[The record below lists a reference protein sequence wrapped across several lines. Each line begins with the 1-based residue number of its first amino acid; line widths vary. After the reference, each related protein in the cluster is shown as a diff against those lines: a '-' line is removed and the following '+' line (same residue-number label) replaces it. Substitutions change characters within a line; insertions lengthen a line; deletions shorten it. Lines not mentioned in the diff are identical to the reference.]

1 MCQLIFKLTIMS
13 MKKMYLFITFLLLL
27 CSCNKENYELTE
39 SIPDIEGT
47 WKWNATTSTG
57 TFVWIADNYDVEIC
71 LIFEEGNLLSVK
83 KNDEILVYQEEFKVT
98 KPTDIPQVIH
108 GQTPANEYLIELP
121 KKVRNAVKK
130 DIFINEEIDIIVDGY
145 VSVSVDEYDGNILTI
160 RGTEEGQ
167 IMSDACSR
175 YVR

>member
-1 MCQLIFKLTIMS
+1 
-13 MKKMYLFITFLLLL
+13 MKKIIFVFSTLLSLFI
-27 CSCNKENYELTE
+27 CSCNKEKNYELTE
-39 SIPDIEGT
+39 CIPGIEGK
-47 WKWNATTSTG
+47 WNWNATTSTG

-167 IMSDACSR
+167 IMSDALSR

>member
-1 MCQLIFKLTIMS
+1 
-13 MKKMYLFITFLLLL
+13 MKKIIFVFSTLLSLFIY
-27 CSCNKENYELTE
+27 SCDKEKNYELTE
-39 SIPDIEGT
+39 CIPGIEGS
-47 WKWNATTSTG
+47 WKWNMTTSTAC
-57 TFVWIADNYDVEIC
+57 FVFMPDKYGDVYC
-71 LIFEEGNLLSVK
+71 TLIFEEGNLLSFK
-83 KNDEILVYQEEFKVT
+83 HGDEYVIYQEKFKAT

-167 IMSDACSR
+167 IMSDALSR

>member
-1 MCQLIFKLTIMS
+1 
-13 MKKMYLFITFLLLL
+13 MKKIIFVFSTLLSLFIY
-27 CSCNKENYELTE
+27 SCDKEKNYELTE
-39 SIPDIEGT
+39 CIPGIEGS
-47 WKWNATTSTG
+47 WKWNMTTSTAC
-57 TFVWIADNYDVEIC
+57 FVFMPDKYGDVYC
-71 LIFEEGNLLSVK
+71 TLIFEEGNLLSVK

-145 VSVSVDEYDGNILTI
+145 VSVSVDVYDGNILTI

-167 IMSDACSR
+167 IMSDALSR

>member
-1 MCQLIFKLTIMS
+1 
-13 MKKMYLFITFLLLL
+13 MKKIIFVFFTLLSLFL

-39 SIPDIEGT
+39 CIPGIEGT
-47 WKWNATTSTG
+47 WNWNATTSTG

-145 VSVSVDEYDGNILTI
+145 VSVSVDEYDGTMLTI

-167 IMSDACSR
+167 IMSDALSR

>member
-1 MCQLIFKLTIMS
+1 MKMS
-13 MKKMYLFITFLLLL
+13 SESRHVFSTLLSLFIY
-27 CSCNKENYELTE
+27 SCDKEKNYELTE
-39 SIPDIEGT
+39 CIPGIEGS
-47 WKWNATTSTG
+47 WKWNMTTSTAC
-57 TFVWIADNYDVEIC
+57 FVFMPDKYGDVYC
-71 LIFEEGNLLSVK
+71 TLIFEEGNLLSVK
-83 KNDEILVYQEEFKVT
+83 KNDEIGVYQEEIKVT
-98 KPTDIPQVIH
+98 KPTDIPQIIH

-167 IMSDACSR
+167 IMSDALSR

>member
-1 MCQLIFKLTIMS
+1 

-27 CSCNKENYELTE
+27 CSCNKENHEITE
-39 SIPDIEGT
+39 SIPGIEGT
-47 WKWNATTSTG
+47 WRWNTSTSTG

-121 KKVRNAVKK
+121 KKVETAITK
-130 DIFINEEIDIIVDGY
+130 DIFINEKIDIIVDGY

>member
-1 MCQLIFKLTIMS
+1 
-13 MKKMYLFITFLLLL
+13 MYLFITFLLLL
-27 CSCNKENYELTE
+27 CSCNKENHEITE
-39 SIPDIEGT
+39 SIPGIEGT
-47 WKWNATTSTG
+47 WRWNTSTSTG

-121 KKVRNAVKK
+121 KKVETAITK
-130 DIFINEEIDIIVDGY
+130 DIFINEKIDIIVDGY

>member
-1 MCQLIFKLTIMS
+1 
-13 MKKMYLFITFLLLL
+13 MKKIIFVFSTLLSLFIY
-27 CSCNKENYELTE
+27 SCDKEKNYELTE
-39 SIPDIEGT
+39 CIPGIEGT
-47 WKWNATTSTG
+47 WNWNATTSTG

-108 GQTPANEYLIELP
+108 GQTPANEYLIELS
-121 KKVRNAVKK
+121 KKVRNAVEK
-130 DIFINEEIDIIVDGY
+130 DIFFNEGIDIIVDGY
-145 VSVSVDEYDGNILTI
+145 VSVSVDEYDGTMLTI
-160 RGTEEGQ
+160 RGTGEGE
-167 IMSDACSR
+167 IMTDALSK

>member
-1 MCQLIFKLTIMS
+1 MS

-27 CSCNKENYELTE
+27 CSCNKENHEITE
-39 SIPDIEGT
+39 SIPGIEGT
-47 WKWNATTSTG
+47 WRWNTSTSTG

-121 KKVRNAVKK
+121 KKVETAITK
-130 DIFINEEIDIIVDGY
+130 DIFINEKIDIIVDGY

>member
-1 MCQLIFKLTIMS
+1 MLCI
-13 MKKMYLFITFLLLL
+13 MKKIVFAFFTLSVLFL
-27 CSCNKENYELTE
+27 CSCNKENYEITE
-39 SIPDIEGT
+39 SIPGIEGT

-167 IMSDACSR
+167 IMSDALSR

>member
-1 MCQLIFKLTIMS
+1 
-13 MKKMYLFITFLLLL
+13 MKKIIFVFSTLLSLFIY
-27 CSCNKENYELTE
+27 SCDKEKNYELTE
-39 SIPDIEGT
+39 CIPGIEGT
-47 WKWNATTSTG
+47 WNWNATTSTG

-108 GQTPANEYLIELP
+108 GQTPANEYLIELS
-121 KKVRNAVKK
+121 KKVRNAVEK
-130 DIFINEEIDIIVDGY
+130 DIFFNEGIDIIVDGY
-145 VSVSVDEYDGNILTI
+145 VSISVDEYDGTVLTI
-160 RGTEEGQ
+160 RGTGEGE
-167 IMSDACSR
+167 IMTDALSR

>member
-1 MCQLIFKLTIMS
+1 
-13 MKKMYLFITFLLLL
+13 MKKIVFAFLTLSVLFL
-27 CSCNKENYELTE
+27 CSCNKENHELTE
-39 SIPDIEGT
+39 SIPGIEGS

-57 TFVWIADNYDVEIC
+57 IFVWIADNYDVEIC
-71 LIFEEGNLLSVK
+71 LIFEEGNLLSIK
-83 KNDEILVYQEEFKVT
+83 KNDEILVCQEEFKVT

-167 IMSDACSR
+167 IRSDACSR

>member
-1 MCQLIFKLTIMS
+1 
-13 MKKMYLFITFLLLL
+13 MKKIIFVFSTLLSLFIY
-27 CSCNKENYELTE
+27 SCDKEKNYELTE
-39 SIPDIEGT
+39 CIPGIEGT
-47 WKWNATTSTG
+47 WNWNATTSTG

-71 LIFEEGNLLSVK
+71 LIFEEGNLLSIK
-83 KNDEILVYQEEFKVT
+83 KNDEFLIYQEELKVT
-98 KPTDIPQVIH
+98 KPTDIPQVIN
-108 GQTPANEYLIELP
+108 GLTPANEYLIELS

-167 IMSDACSR
+167 IMSDALSR

>member
-1 MCQLIFKLTIMS
+1 
-13 MKKMYLFITFLLLL
+13 MKKIIFVFSTLLSLFIY
-27 CSCNKENYELTE
+27 SCDKEKNYELTE
-39 SIPDIEGT
+39 CIPGIEGT
-47 WKWNATTSTG
+47 WNWNATTSTG

-130 DIFINEEIDIIVDGY
+130 DIFINEEIDIIVDGHPDRK
-145 VSVSVDEYDGNILTI
+145 SVV
-160 RGTEEGQ
+160 
-167 IMSDACSR
+167 
-175 YVR
+175 

>member
-1 MCQLIFKLTIMS
+1 
-13 MKKMYLFITFLLLL
+13 MKKIIFVFSTLLSLFIY
-27 CSCNKENYELTE
+27 SCDKEKNYELTE
-39 SIPDIEGT
+39 CIPGIEGS
-47 WKWNATTSTG
+47 WKWNMTTSTG
-57 TFVWIADNYDVEIC
+57 CFVFMPDKYGDVYC
-71 LIFEEGNLLSVK
+71 TLIFEEGNLLSVK

-145 VSVSVDEYDGNILTI
+145 VSVFVDEYDGNILTI
-160 RGTEEGQ
+160 RGIEEGQ
-167 IMSDACSR
+167 IMSDALSR

>member
-1 MCQLIFKLTIMS
+1 MS

-160 RGTEEGQ
+160 RGPEEGQ

>member
-1 MCQLIFKLTIMS
+1 
-13 MKKMYLFITFLLLL
+13 MKKIIFVFSTLLSLFIY
-27 CSCNKENYELTE
+27 SCDKEKNYELTE
-39 SIPDIEGT
+39 CIPGIEGT
-47 WKWNATTSTG
+47 WNWNATTSTG

-108 GQTPANEYLIELP
+108 GQTPANEYLIELS
-121 KKVRNAVKK
+121 KKVRNAVEK
-130 DIFINEEIDIIVDGY
+130 DIFFNEGIDIIVDGY
-145 VSVSVDEYDGNILTI
+145 VSISVDEYDGTVLTI
-160 RGTEEGQ
+160 RGAGEGE
-167 IMSDACSR
+167 IMTDALSR

>member
-1 MCQLIFKLTIMS
+1 

-27 CSCNKENYELTE
+27 CSCNKENHEITE
-39 SIPDIEGT
+39 SIPGIEGT
-47 WKWNATTSTG
+47 WKWNASTSTG

-121 KKVRNAVKK
+121 KKVETAITK
-130 DIFINEEIDIIVDGY
+130 DIFINEKIDIIVDGY

-160 RGTEEGQ
+160 RGTEDGQ

>member
-1 MCQLIFKLTIMS
+1 MS

-121 KKVRNAVKK
+121 KKVETAITK
-130 DIFINEEIDIIVDGY
+130 DIFINEKISLKESQTLKDNLLII
-145 VSVSVDEYDGNILTI
+145 EYKI
-160 RGTEEGQ
+160 EELC
-167 IMSDACSR
+167 ALN
-175 YVR
+175 

>member
-1 MCQLIFKLTIMS
+1 
-13 MKKMYLFITFLLLL
+13 MKKIIFVFSTLLSLFIY
-27 CSCNKENYELTE
+27 SCDKEKNYELTE
-39 SIPDIEGT
+39 CIPGIEGT
-47 WKWNATTSTG
+47 WNWNATTSTG

-145 VSVSVDEYDGNILTI
+145 VSVSVDEYDGTILTI
-160 RGTEEGQ
+160 RGTEEHEL
-167 IMSDACSR
+167 MTDALSR

>member
-1 MCQLIFKLTIMS
+1 

-47 WKWNATTSTG
+47 WKWSMTTSTG

-121 KKVRNAVKK
+121 KKVETAITK
-130 DIFINEEIDIIVDGY
+130 DIFINEKIDIIVDGY
-145 VSVSVDEYDGNILTI
+145 VSVSVDEYDGNVLTI
-160 RGTEEGQ
+160 RGTEDGE
-167 IMSDACSR
+167 IMTDACSR

>member
-1 MCQLIFKLTIMS
+1 
-13 MKKMYLFITFLLLL
+13 MKKIIFVFSTLLSLFIY
-27 CSCNKENYELTE
+27 SCDKEKNYELTE
-39 SIPDIEGT
+39 CIPGIEGT

-83 KNDEILVYQEEFKVT
+83 KNDEILIYQEELKVT

-108 GQTPANEYLIELP
+108 GQTPANEYLIELS
-121 KKVRNAVKK
+121 KKVRNAVEK
-130 DIFINEEIDIIVDGY
+130 DIFFNEGIDIIVDGY
-145 VSVSVDEYDGNILTI
+145 VSVSVDEYDGTMLTI
-160 RGTEEGQ
+160 RGTGEGE
-167 IMSDACSR
+167 IMTDALSR

>member
-1 MCQLIFKLTIMS
+1 MR
-13 MKKMYLFITFLLLL
+13 
-27 CSCNKENYELTE
+27 
-39 SIPDIEGT
+39 
-47 WKWNATTSTG
+47 
-57 TFVWIADNYDVEIC
+57 
-71 LIFEEGNLLSVK
+71 FEEGNLLSVK

-98 KPTDIPQVIH
+98 KPTDIPHVIH
-108 GQTPANEYLIELP
+108 GQTPTNKYLIELP

-167 IMSDACSR
+167 IMSDALSR

>member
-1 MCQLIFKLTIMS
+1 
-13 MKKMYLFITFLLLL
+13 MKKIVFAFLTLSVLCL

-39 SIPDIEGT
+39 SIPGIEGT
-47 WKWNATTSTG
+47 WKWDMTTSTG
-57 TFVWIADNYDVEIC
+57 TFVWIAANCDVEIC
-71 LIFEEGNLLSVK
+71 LIFEDGNLLSIK

-167 IMSDACSR
+167 IMSDALSR

>member
-1 MCQLIFKLTIMS
+1 

-27 CSCNKENYELTE
+27 CSCNKENHEITE
-39 SIPDIEGT
+39 SIPGIEGT

-121 KKVRNAVKK
+121 KKVETAITK
-130 DIFINEEIDIIVDGY
+130 DIFINEKIDIIVDGY